1 MRKYNE
7 ITNNLRAVLKELTTA
22 DNAEKIA
29 SLAKIVDE
37 ADEAYKAK
45 DEELIET
52 KSALVDFVKNTSF
65 TKPQE
70 DIVPPDKPEPTLD
83 EIMLAE
89 LDKIK

>member
-1 MRKYNE
+1 MRKFNE
-7 ITNNLRAVLKELTTA
+7 ITNNLRALLKELTTA
-22 DNAEKIA
+22 DNATNIA

-45 DEELIET
+45 DDELIET

-65 TKPQE
+65 TKPNEEPAPQL
-70 DIVPPDKPEPTLD
+70 PEEKSLD
-83 EIMLAE
+83 DIMLEE